1 VLEGLH
7 GGTEWGKSN
16 NWNAIKY
23 ARAYADARMLVGT
36 IGNVSS
42 EVAATTVGEMSA
54 HQRVRVMGGEV
65 EEV

>member
-1 VLEGLH
+1 
-7 GGTEWGKSN
+7 
-16 NWNAIKY
+16 
-23 ARAYADARMLVGT
+23 MLVGT